1 MTKIEMKISKSV
13 VMNDIIKISNAY
25 LIEHNSFYN
34 K

>member
-1 MTKIEMKISKSV
+1 MTKIEMKISKSA
-13 VMNDIIKISNAY
+13 VMNDIVKINNAY